1 MTLSR
6 AIRAINCT
14 NCGAGLDV
22 LGGGRVS
29 THVCPYCGAA
39 LDAQDNYRVIA
50 RYDRTARPDSPLRLG
65 MSGQINGVTFTVI
78 GSIAWVERYAG
89 REWVWVDHQV
99 FSPSHGYAWLTV
111 EDGHLI
117 FSRRYRK
124 PTEPDFITSATVER
138 SENRPTVRTE
148 ADKYTYYET
157 STAVITYA
165 EGEFNWTPKVGDRA
179 TAVSLLGDE
188 DMLSF
193 EQSATE
199 REVELSR
206 WLPSETYAEFGA
218 EAPARVSRNHPLMPY
233 KNLRLPRFYLL
244 AAALLAV
251 LAVIVGLGLSTRQ
264 GVVVARL
271 PAVPISTLPVEL
283 SFTLSDTEKLTQ
295 VAIETDVSNSWAYIE
310 VALNDPDDRPV
321 FEAGREIGF
330 YHGRDGD
337 GAWSEGSRNST
348 LQFHAP
354 RAGNYLLELAI
365 SESGTWQRSGAALDR
380 ISVTVTEGRSSGLW
394 LYLLAGGFLLVPGL
408 VLLRYSLAN
417 KRRWSG
423 SDWVDEDDDDDD

>member
-1 MTLSR
+1 M
-6 AIRAINCT
+6 
-14 NCGAGLDV
+14 
-22 LGGGRVS
+22 
-29 THVCPYCGAA
+29 
-39 LDAQDNYRVIA
+39 
-50 RYDRTARPDSPLRLG
+50 
-65 MSGQINGVTFTVI
+65 
-78 GSIAWVERYAG
+78 
-89 REWVWVDHQV
+89 
-99 FSPSHGYAWLTV
+99 
-111 EDGHLI
+111 
-117 FSRRYRK
+117 
-124 PTEPDFITSATVER
+124 
-138 SENRPTVRTE
+138 
-148 ADKYTYYET
+148 
-157 STAVITYA
+157 
-165 EGEFNWTPKVGDRA
+165 
-179 TAVSLLGDE
+179 
-188 DMLSF
+188 
-193 EQSATE
+193 
-199 REVELSR
+199 
-206 WLPSETYAEFGA
+206 PSETYAEFGA